1 MNLRHLFIT
10 IACSVPLMI
19 RADDPGGKPK
29 RGDEKRSEIVGR
41 WMAHY
46 DNGPILKILQL
57 NADNTFTFKSGEWG
71 PSNKGTWRLEKDKV
85 ILNDVEAFRLEDGK
99 LIGDKQSIY
108 RAMYPYEPFG
118 R

>member
-1 MNLRHLFIT
+1 
-10 IACSVPLMI
+10 
-19 RADDPGGKPK
+19 
-29 RGDEKRSEIVGR
+29 
-41 WMAHY
+41 MAHY

-57 NADNTFTFKSGEWG
+57 NPDNTFTFKSGEWG
-71 PSNKGTWRLEKDKV
+71 PSNKGTWRLENDKV

-108 RAMYPYEPFG
+108 RTMYPYEPFG